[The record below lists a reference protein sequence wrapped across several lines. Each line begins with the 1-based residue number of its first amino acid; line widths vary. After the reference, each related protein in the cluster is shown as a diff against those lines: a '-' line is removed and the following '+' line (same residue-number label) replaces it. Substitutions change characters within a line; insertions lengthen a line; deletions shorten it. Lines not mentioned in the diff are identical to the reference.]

1 MKLHM
6 LFASFIAL
14 LFVTVNLPSSG
25 APAVPD
31 GWQTYTNPLGFS
43 IRYPANWSQ
52 RELPQQTGETIHT
65 VALQGPEGEID
76 LHWGIGFGGACPQ
89 GYTTVKVAQGELPAC
104 YTKRAN
110 GTAIWAQIG
119 KQLAT
124 TSFSA
129 DAHTSNA
136 EPTSHDLVLEI
147 LSTLSFASSEQSA
160 DALTPRML
168 TAPNALAGP
177 SPSSFNWSPVGAAL
191 VYVEPQ
197 DDQNLLWLYDATS
210 GSKRVLL
217 NPAKSPD
224 NIDVTSAQWSPQGN
238 RLLLA
243 GDESLWLLDVKTGDL
258 KSLPVGGSA
267 VTGQMFTPDGAAI
280 SYVQDNDL
288 YVLGIADGK
297 ITRLTS
303 DGGETVFNGSLDWV
317 YNEELATAPPNRP
330 TPGRP
335 TAFG

>member
-6 LFASFIAL
+6 LFASFITL

-52 RELPQQTGETIHT
+52 LELPQQTAETIHT
-65 VALQGPEGEID
+65 AALQGPEGEIA

-89 GYTTVKVAQGELPAC
+89 RYTTVKVAQGELPTC

-110 GTAIWAQIG
+110 GTEIWAQIG
-119 KQLAT
+119 KQLAA

-129 DAHTSNA
+129 DARTSNA
-136 EPTSHDLVLEI
+136 ALASHDLLLRV
-147 LSTLSFASSEQSA
+147 LSTLSFPPPEQSA
-160 DALTPRML
+160 GALTPRML

-197 DDQNLLWLYDATS
+197 DHQDLLWLYDATS
-210 GSKRVLL
+210 GSKKVL
-217 NPAKSPD
+217 NPAKSP
-224 NIDVTSAQWSPQGN
+224 T
-238 RLLLA
+238 
-243 GDESLWLLDVKTGDL
+243 T
-258 KSLPVGGSA
+258 
-267 VTGQMFTPDGAAI
+267 
-280 SYVQDNDL
+280 
-288 YVLGIADGK
+288 
-297 ITRLTS
+297 LT
-303 DGGETVFNGSLDWV
+303 
-317 YNEELATAPPNRP
+317 
-330 TPGRP
+330 
-335 TAFG
+335 